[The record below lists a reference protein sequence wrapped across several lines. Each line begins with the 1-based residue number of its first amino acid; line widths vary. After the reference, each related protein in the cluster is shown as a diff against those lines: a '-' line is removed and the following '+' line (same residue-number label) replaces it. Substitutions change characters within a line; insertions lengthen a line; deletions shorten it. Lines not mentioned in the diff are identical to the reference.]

1 MEPNE
6 LQLKPIGVFN
16 TAARYPYDVPRQG
29 AVAGDNVGVIH
40 LYPEYAE
47 GLADLDG
54 FSRIWVLYWFH
65 LNGGWHLKVRPPR
78 HVERKVGVFASRS
91 PYRPNPV
98 GMSAVRL
105 QRVEKG
111 DIWIEGHDL
120 LDGTPILDV
129 KPYLPYADSFPDAA
143 LGWTGEEEGHEYAVD
158 FSEKAQRQLSWLE
171 VHGVSCLRQFVLTQL
186 GYEPLNAMRHRLLT
200 LPTGELALAY
210 RTWRISFEI
219 KGMRVVVTRVSSGY
233 TDADLASEEDKYH
246 DKAVHRAYNHEH
258 F

>member
-29 AVAGDNVGVIH
+29 AVAGDNVGVIR
-40 LYPEYAE
+40 LYPEYTE

-54 FSRIWVLYWFH
+54 FSHLWVIYWFH
-65 LNGGWHLKVRPPR
+65 QNAGWHLKVRPPR

-91 PYRPNPV
+91 PYRPNPI

-105 QRVEKG
+105 QRIEKSE
-111 DIWIEGHDL
+111 IWITGHDL

-129 KPYLPYADSFPDAA
+129 KPYLPYADSFPDAS
-143 LGWTGEEEGHEYAVD
+143 LGWTGEDDGHEYVVE
-158 FSEKAQRQLSWLE
+158 FSEDAERQLAWLE
-171 VHGVSCLRQFVLTQL
+171 SQGVSCLRQFALTQL
-186 GYEPLNAMRHRLLT
+186 GYEPLDATRHRLLT

-210 RTWRISFEI
+210 RTWRISFEVND
-219 KGMRVVVTRVSSGY
+219 MHVLVTNLSSGY
-233 TDADLASEEDKYH
+233 TETDLAIEEDKYH
-246 DKAVHRAYNHEH
+246 DKAIHRAFNSQRL
-258 F
+258 

>member
-1 MEPNE
+1 MEPKT
-6 LQLKPIGVFN
+6 LQIRPIGVFSS
-16 TAARYPYDVPRQG
+16 AARYPYDVPRQG
-29 AVAGDNVGVIH
+29 AVAGDNIGVIR

-54 FSRIWVLYWFH
+54 FSHIWVLYWFH

-105 QRVEKG
+105 QHVEKG
-111 DIWIEGHDL
+111 EIWIAGHDL
-120 LDGTPILDV
+120 LDGTPILDI
-129 KPYLPYADSFPDAA
+129 KPYLPYADSFPDAS
-143 LGWTGEEEGHEYAVD
+143 LGWTGEEEGHEYAVE
-158 FSEKAQRQLSWLE
+158 FSEEARRQVAWLE
-171 VHGVSCLRQFVLTQL
+171 NHGVSCLRQFALTQL
-186 GYEPLNAMRHRLLT
+186 GYEPLDATRHRLLT
-200 LPTGELALAY
+200 LPSGELALAY

-219 KGMRVVVTRVSSGY
+219 KDMRVVVTRISSGY
-233 TDADLASEEDKYH
+233 TESDLASEEDKYH
-246 DKAVHRAYNHEH
+246 DKAVHRAFNHEQ